1 MNSEGASLYAALI
14 HEMKNELGLLSMA
27 LDAIPR
33 YEARHDAEVDAAQLQ
48 CQGVIDRL
56 QQALLV
62 YKSSNQTIHP
72 VIDAWSPQDVVN
84 EIADRA
90 TALARGRIRV
100 EAEVAPLVP
109 EIGFFDRDLVEMA
122 LVNAVHNSLR
132 YAQSTLR
139 IEADMLDGGLAFI
152 VRDDS
157 PGYPDSILN
166 GEAGSGRLSA
176 GTGLGLQFA
185 RLIAQSHD
193 NGGRRGELRLSNDA
207 GALFCLL
214 LP

>member
-1 MNSEGASLYAALI
+1 MSLDGASLYAALI
-14 HEMKNELGLLSMA
+14 HELKNELGLLSMA

-33 YEARHDAEVDAAQLQ
+33 HESRHDAAVDAAQLQ

-56 QQALLV
+56 QQALLI
-62 YKSSNQTIHP
+62 YKSASQPIHP

-90 TALARGRIRV
+90 RALAHGRIGV
-100 EAEVAPLVP
+100 EAEVSPQVP

-132 YAQSTLR
+132 YAQSKLR
-139 IEADMLDGGLAFI
+139 IEADIQEGCLAFT

-157 PGYPDSILN
+157 PGYPEAILN
-166 GEAGSGRLSA
+166 GEAGSGALSA
-176 GTGLGLQFA
+176 GTGLGLQFS
-185 RLIAQSHD
+185 RLIAQGHD
-193 NGGRRGELRLSNDA
+193 NRGRRGELRLSNDA
-207 GALFCLL
+207 GAVFCLL